1 MRGSEDPPARLLGAY
16 DPKRCILKAFLPV
29 LCNFFLFP
37 LFNFFPQN
45 SWIKFFCPQ
54 CRVHSPPPPPHHSIL
69 HIKYPCKNI
78 WIYIPRDG
86 SGARHQGKVPGGPG
100 RAVLRPRPA
109 LRYRQGCQK
118 SNFCS
123 EGIQA
128 KYDGKKM
135 KNKDAGKNNDKGGR
149 YEMGKRL
156 QRKRAN
162 ALKWQF

>member
-1 MRGSEDPPARLLGAY
+1 MDQVHGIREKFRAALVEQFSDLGLRFVIGRVA
-16 DPKRCILKAFLPV
+16 KK
-29 LCNFFLFP
+29 
-37 LFNFFPQN
+37 FN
-45 SWIKFFCPQ
+45 
-54 CRVHSPPPPPHHSIL
+54 L
-69 HIKYPCKNI
+69 
-78 WIYIPRDG
+78 
-86 SGARHQGKVPGGPG
+86 
-100 RAVLRPRPA
+100 
-109 LRYRQGCQK
+109 
-118 SNFCS
+118 CS